1 MPAVTPVI
9 PTPRSA
15 FSQRIFTS
23 FRRAY
28 GPTQRALDFLLLFEE
43 LRLLCEAFRGNPE
56 QSDLLD
62 LLDESGPDGSGADGD
77 LSNRFKMAS
86 SVVLKQV
93 ERNDLYTIVQ
103 TESHRIQPLIRRI
116 DHLGAKTPSQSWRL
130 LALSY
135 AEMLRAALADKGTF
149 TKLMYL
155 QIGDLRWP
163 QLRMA
168 SVAQEAVEK
177 LKYDDPDLYSRTLKN
192 RDQVQAVERAVV
204 TRIDRDG
211 LRPGKVNVFGRIVNT
226 GLDPVTGERI
236 VYDLDGSRTPIDAF
250 YDRIRKTNDEYKE
263 ETRVNPK
270 SLKDFKTL
278 RALPASRM
286 AELDQTPKDQIRYV
300 SLSDDPDKSSALTRI
315 YPTVEIDGVAYVQ
328 DGRFKGLAVPDL
340 VNRAGRQIEG
350 SIYYYETETGRISR
364 RETKKK
370 DGTPSVRRQ
379 EEPYITLTKH
389 KGKTKLL
396 LNVQSTGPWTETRN
410 ALAALAKVQP
420 SIIYIDGSRKSSYMF
435 DPKDFGAIRKRL
447 GGLAM
452 SNAAAKFIKNYFDDL
467 LRAQQAAESEDLAR
481 FDDLGLKRPLWQ
493 VQKKALAWLE
503 ANGDRGVCALDVGLG
518 KTTVAIATIRNL
530 MQRGLHET
538 GNGRFLFVCEK
549 ALRGNF
555 ENEVSANLR
564 GDKGQY
570 DAARITEITDVM
582 LYTTFTS
589 KRKANPTFGDDY
601 VAVFFDEAHLH
612 LVKRGSAKYKA
623 ATAVK
628 CPRKIILSASPIIT
642 TPRDMFTMAS
652 VTQGVD
658 LNTRE
663 GRLDERLFINRFAK
677 KVGNR
682 IVGVTDDPDLE
693 EDMRTWVK
701 RNVYYADKRDP
712 ETQAETALPPVK
724 IVPPIALSMDPE
736 IEVVYRETMGQLL
749 SQLKTVANKG
759 VQQNTP
765 IAVEASRVKLAKLIA
780 LLTKLSDTPG
790 KVVPGYDRNPKV
802 EQAAKILRDKI
813 SGKTLLFTD
822 SPALA
827 EDSFERLSDEFPGRV
842 HALAL
847 ASEIKIRDA
856 LGQVKVYREK
866 AYVDPDTDKKTK
878 PSDWATLIL
887 QKVIQ
892 RDPLVMTLTLTG
904 KYAVGQNLQEFSS
917 VIHLD
922 RDSWSNEAMKQRTG
936 RAWRSG
942 QRQSVDEYKLDM
954 VYGNPIANPKADQ
967 TLDEIRKYLQEMDAG
982 LFDSIIRDSK
992 EFVLGETWTGL
1003 SKQRSL
1009 THLLD
1014 RKMVERALSPYATQ
1028 LGRNE

>member
-1 MPAVTPVI
+1 MAASTPVI

-15 FSQRIFTS
+15 FSRQIFMS

-28 GPTQRALDFLLLFEE
+28 GPTPRTLDFLLLFEE
-43 LRLLCEAFRGNPE
+43 LRLLWETLHDGSM
-56 QSDLLD
+56 QLD
-62 LLDESGPDGSGADGD
+62 APDESDAPDDPGADGD
-77 LSNRFKMAS
+77 LSNRFRMAS
-86 SVVLKQV
+86 SVVLGLV
-93 ERNDLYTIVQ
+93 NRNDLYMIVE
-103 TESHRIQPLIRRI
+103 TESRRILPIIRRI
-116 DHLGAKTPSQSWRL
+116 GHLGAKVASQSWRL

-135 AEMLRAALADKGTF
+135 AEMLRAALADKGTY
-149 TKLMYL
+149 TKLTYL

-168 SVAQEAVEK
+168 SVAQETVEK
-177 LKYDDPDLYSRTLKN
+177 LKYDDPELYTRTVKN
-192 RDQVQAVERAVV
+192 REQTRDIERSIVS
-204 TRIDRDG
+204 RIDRDG
-211 LRPGKVNVFGRIVNT
+211 LKPGKANVFGRIVNT

-236 VYDLDGSRTPIDAF
+236 VYDLDGTRTTLDAF
-250 YDRIRKTNDEYKE
+250 YDKLRKTNDEYKE
-263 ETRVNPK
+263 EIRVNPK
-270 SLKDFKTL
+270 SLKDFKTM
-278 RALPASRM
+278 RTVPESRM
-286 AELDQTPKDQIRYV
+286 AELDGTPKDQIRYV

-328 DGRFKGLAVPDL
+328 SGRFKGLAVPDL
-340 VNRAGRQIEG
+340 VNRAGRLIEG
-350 SIYYYETETGRISR
+350 SIYYYDTETGRTTR
-364 RETKKK
+364 REIAKK

-452 SNAAAKFIKNYFDDL
+452 SNAAAKFIKNYFDEL

-481 FDDLGLKRPLWQ
+481 FDDLGLKRPLWR

-518 KTTVAIATIRNL
+518 KTTVAIATIQNL
-530 MQRGLHET
+530 IKRGLHKT
-538 GNGRFLFVCEK
+538 GNGRFLFICEK

-555 ENEVSANLR
+555 ANEVNANLR
-564 GDKGQY
+564 GEKGQY
-570 DAARITEITDVM
+570 EAARIIEMTDVM
-582 LYTTFTS
+582 LYPTFT
-589 KRKANPTFGDDY
+589 KERKANPTFGDDY
-601 VAVFFDEAHLH
+601 IAVFFDEAHLH
-612 LVKRGSAKYKA
+612 LVKRSSAKYKA

-712 ETQAETALPPVK
+712 ETQAETKLPPVTV
-724 IVPPIALSMDPE
+724 VPPIALSMDPE
-736 IEVVYRETMGQLL
+736 VEVVYRETMNNLL
-749 SQLKTVANKG
+749 DQLKTVANKG
-759 VQQNTP
+759 IRQNTP

-790 KVVPGYDRNPKV
+790 AVVPGYDRNPKV

-856 LGQVKVYREK
+856 LGQVKSYRERV
-866 AYVDPDTDKKTK
+866 YTDPDTGAKTK
-878 PSDWATLIL
+878 PADWATLIL
-887 QKVIQ
+887 QKIIQ

-954 VYGNPIANPKADQ
+954 VYGDPKASAKNDQ

-982 LFDSIIRDSK
+982 LFDSIIKDSK
-992 EFVLGETWTGL
+992 DFVLGETWTGL
-1003 SKQRSL
+1003 RKQRSL
-1009 THLLD
+1009 TYQLD
-1014 RKMVERALSPYATQ
+1014 RKMIERALSPYANQ